1 VTLAG
6 GPRHETGT
14 TTQWETARVVGERWA
29 ELPSPRRCC
38 LVWGQPGCRAGG
50 SGRTGEVSR
59 SEGVARRAGAV
70 GLVSRSE
77 DKPSQEN
84 EAGSGG
90 GGSSLLEVR
99 ERERDGVSTRDGRV
113 RLSRKRT
120 EANRDQLRG
129 SACSSGGS

>member
-1 VTLAG
+1 MLS
-6 GPRHETGT
+6 R
-14 TTQWETARVVGERWA
+14 
-29 ELPSPRRCC
+29 L
-38 LVWGQPGCRAGG
+38 
-50 SGRTGEVSR
+50 GRTGEVSR

-77 DKPSQEN
+77 AKPSQEN
-84 EAGSGG
+84 EPMRRVAAVAV
-90 GGSSLLEVR
+90 LEVR
-99 ERERDGVSTRDGRV
+99 EREVDGVSTRDGRV

>member
-1 VTLAG
+1 VLS
-6 GPRHETGT
+6 R
-14 TTQWETARVVGERWA
+14 
-29 ELPSPRRCC
+29 L
-38 LVWGQPGCRAGG
+38 
-50 SGRTGEVSR
+50 GRTGEVSR

-77 DKPSQEN
+77 ARPSQ
-84 EAGSGG
+84 ARRMRRVAAVAV
-90 GGSSLLEVR
+90 LEVR